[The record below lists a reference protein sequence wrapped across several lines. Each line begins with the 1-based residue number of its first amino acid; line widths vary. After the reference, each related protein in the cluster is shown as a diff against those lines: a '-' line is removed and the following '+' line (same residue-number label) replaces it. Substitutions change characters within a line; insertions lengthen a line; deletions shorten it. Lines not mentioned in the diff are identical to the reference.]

1 VSVASVSEADPVTLI
16 RHEKVVVTK
25 NAVAKIEEML
35 A

>member
-1 VSVASVSEADPVTLI
+1 VSEADPVTLM
-16 RHEKVVVTK
+16 RHEKVLVTK